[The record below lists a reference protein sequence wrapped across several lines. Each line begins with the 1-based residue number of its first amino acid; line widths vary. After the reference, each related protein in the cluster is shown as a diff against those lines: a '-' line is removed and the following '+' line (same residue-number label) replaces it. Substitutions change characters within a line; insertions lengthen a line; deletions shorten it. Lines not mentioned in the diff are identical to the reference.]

1 MLAALAPVFAIILLG
16 YALKRFG
23 FPGDEFWPAAERA
36 TYYLFFPALLFG
48 NLARGDFGNLA
59 AAPMALALA
68 AAVLAVA
75 GTLLVL
81 RIRLPFDGPGF
92 TSVFQGSIRPNTY
105 VGLAGAAALY
115 GPRGLTLAA
124 MAIVTLIPLVNLL
137 CVPTVSRY
145 GSLGRKGLGASIL
158 EVARNPLILSCA
170 AGFVGGAL
178 ALPFPRFLFD
188 VVDIL
193 ARTALPLALLA
204 VGAGLRFGGMASRAR
219 GIAISSAAKLAI
231 LPLLTLAGLRL
242 LGVSGEPAVIAMLF
256 TALPTSASSY
266 ILARQLGGDHV
277 LMAAIITF
285 HTIVSVATLPLLL
298 SLAP

>member
-16 YALKRFG
+16 YGLKRFG
-23 FPGDEFWPAAERA
+23 FPGDAFWPAAERI

-48 NLARGDFGNLA
+48 NLARGDFGNMA

-68 AAVLAVA
+68 TAVLAVA
-75 GTLLVL
+75 GTLLIL
-81 RIRLPFDGPGF
+81 RRRLPFDGPAF

-145 GSLGRKGLGASIL
+145 GANGKKGAWASVL

-170 AGFVGGAL
+170 AGFAANAL

-204 VGAGLRFGGMASRAR
+204 VGAGLRFGGMSSRVA
-219 GIAISSAAKLAI
+219 GIALSSAAKLAT
-231 LPLLTLAGLRL
+231 LPLIVLAGLWL
-242 LGVSGEPAVIAMLF
+242 LGVRGEPAVIAMLF
-256 TALPTSASSY
+256 AALPTSASSY

-285 HTIVSVATLPLLL
+285 HTLASVVTLPLLL

>member
-16 YALKRFG
+16 YALKRSG
-23 FPGDEFWPAAERA
+23 FPGDDFWPAAERI
-36 TYYLFFPALLFG
+36 TYFLFFPALLFG
-48 NLARGDFGNLA
+48 NLARGDFGNMA

-68 AAVLAVA
+68 TAILLVA
-75 GTLLVL
+75 GTLLAL
-81 RIRLPFDGPGF
+81 RTRLPFDGPEF

-124 MAIVTLIPLVNLL
+124 MAIVTFIPLVNLL

-145 GSLGRKGLGASIL
+145 GSRGRKGAWASVM
-158 EVARNPLILSCA
+158 EVARNPLILACA
-170 AGFVGGAL
+170 SGFACGAL
-178 ALPFPRFLFD
+178 ALPFPTFLFD

-204 VGAGLRFGGMASRAR
+204 VGAGLRFEGMTGRAR
-219 GIAISSAAKLAI
+219 GIAVASAAKLFVV
-231 LPLLTLAGLRL
+231 PLLVLAGLRL
-242 LGVSGEPAVIAMLF
+242 LGVDGEPAVIAMLF
-256 TALPTSASSY
+256 AALPTSASSY

-285 HTIVSVATLPLLL
+285 HTIVSAATLPLLL
-298 SLAP
+298 SLVS

>member
-1 MLAALAPVFAIILLG
+1 MIAALAPVFAIILLG
-16 YALKRFG
+16 YALKRLG

-48 NLARGDFGNLA
+48 NLARGDFGNMA
-59 AAPMALALA
+59 TAPMALVLA
-68 AAVLAVA
+68 TAVLLVA
-75 GTLLVL
+75 GALLAL
-81 RIRLPFDGPGF
+81 RRRLPFDGPGF
-92 TSVFQGSIRPNTY
+92 TSVFQGAIRPNTY
-105 VGLAGAAALY
+105 VGLAGASALY

-124 MAIVTLIPLVNLL
+124 LVIVTLIPLVNLL

-145 GSLGRKGLGASIL
+145 GSRGRKSAWASVL
-158 EVARNPLILSCA
+158 EVVRNPLILACA
-170 AGFVGGAL
+170 AGFAGGAL

-219 GIAISSAAKLAI
+219 GIAVSSASKLVV

-242 LGVSGEPAVIAMLF
+242 LGVSGEPAVVALLF

-266 ILARQLGGDHV
+266 ILARQLGGDET

-285 HTIVSVATLPLLL
+285 HTLVSAATLPLVLT
-298 SLAP
+298 LAT

>member
-68 AAVLAVA
+68 AAVILVA

-81 RIRLPFDGPGF
+81 RKRLPFDGPGF